1 MNVQE
6 AKEKLKKDGYTSFQ
20 LEDFD
25 KDFYNFLLPVKCNE
39 ESNIKDKCNILRA
52 NVKHNDEQDIIDL
65 ISGLTGSNQ
74 FATYNDAKE
83 CGDKLLEKIG
93 DGIMMSQIWYYTDM
107 NRIIAPDQRM
117 KGTTWIID
125 SKNANTNLQNYIRNI
140 VTYFFGFEETQE
152 YSLFAPCF
160 TYYDKGCLLRNHS
173 DGTGTGRICAL
184 LIYLNETYD
193 ENDGGILVLDDYEK
207 VIPTFGNVA
216 IIDLQSFDI
225 PHMVTKVTGG
235 IGRYAFL
242 TFVKLKENEFVD
254 Y

>member
-1 MNVQE
+1 MNIQE
-6 AKEKLKKDGYTSFQ
+6 AKEKLKKDGYTSFN
-20 LEDFD
+20 LDNFD
-25 KDFYNFLLPVKCNE
+25 KDFYNFLLPVRCNE
-39 ESNIKDKCNILRA
+39 ESNIKDMCNILRA
-52 NVKHNDEQDIIDL
+52 DVKHNDEQDIIDL

-74 FATYNDAKE
+74 FATHTQAKE

-107 NRIIAPDQRM
+107 NRVIAPDQRM

-125 SKNANTNLQNYIRNI
+125 SKNASTNLENYIKNI
-140 VTYFFGFEETQE
+140 VKYFFDFEETQE
-152 YSLFAPCF
+152 YTLFAPCF

-193 ENDGGILVLDDYEK
+193 EKDGGILVLDDHEK

-225 PHMVTKVTGG
+225 KHMVTTVTGG